1 MRLFRLVPAI
11 CCIAMLPAVLLA
23 MSTGLQARQG
33 DDEAPPA
40 DAAASASMAE
50 VPHDLSIRGMFMMA
64 DWVVQSVMVALV
76 IAFVLVCTIGLAKLL
91 EIVGANL
98 RARRAL
104 GVVHRAGTL
113 AEAVSDLEG
122 KRGPGAAMVRAAMQE
137 LLHSAGAIGQAGA
150 SGVKERV
157 GSRLLRIEMQ
167 AGRRLG
173 RGTGMLATIASTAPF
188 VGLFGTV
195 WGIMNAFIGISQA
208 KTTNLAVVAPG
219 IAEALLA
226 TALGL
231 VAAIPAVVI
240 YNQFARAIAG
250 YRNRLADIAAGVEQL
265 VSRDLDFGRLPG
277 VDEAARMP
285 VAAE

>member
-1 MRLFRLVPAI
+1 MRPFRFIPAI
-11 CCIAMLPAVLLA
+11 SVAVMSSVLLLM
-23 MSTGLQARQG
+23 MSTGLQAHQG
-33 DDEAPPA
+33 DDEPGHIA
-40 DAAASASMAE
+40 AAASASIPE
-50 VPHDLSIRGMFMMA
+50 LPHDLSIRGMFMMA

-76 IAFVLVCTIGLAKLL
+76 IAFGLVCTIGLAKLL

-98 RARRAL
+98 RAGRAL
-104 GVVHRAGTL
+104 GVVHRADTL
-113 AEAVSDLEG
+113 ADAMSDLEG
-122 KRGPGAAMVRAAMQE
+122 KGGPGAAMVRAAMQE
-137 LLHSAGAIGQAGA
+137 LLHSAASIGQAGV

-208 KTTNLAVVAPG
+208 QTTNLAVVAPG

-250 YRNRLADIAAGVEQL
+250 YRNRLADIAAGVERL

-277 VDEAARMP
+277 ADEAARMP